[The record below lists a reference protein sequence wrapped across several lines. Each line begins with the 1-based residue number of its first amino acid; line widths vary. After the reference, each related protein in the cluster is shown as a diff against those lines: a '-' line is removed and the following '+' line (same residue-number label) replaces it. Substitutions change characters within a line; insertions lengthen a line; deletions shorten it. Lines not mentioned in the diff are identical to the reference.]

1 MILLSGTFLIKLK
14 INTGG
19 LRPVPSAPDDLF
31 AKFLALGY
39 VAPDDLKEM
48 KQRSSALGIPLA
60 EAALLADRVHSDA
73 RAWILSEALGIPF
86 LEVEP
91 DSISLDLA
99 HLFPEALARENRIVP
114 IAREGDRV
122 TVAVTDPFR
131 HGAFAVIE
139 EMTGLSLR
147 MVVCPGRTIGEILAR
162 FYPDPSGL
170 EPLDL
175 GEGSIPRE
183 EAEKWLAD
191 GGKKRVCGQIL
202 LHAASRGMSGIRMSP
217 VGRDVVIEGRLESNP
232 VRLLSFPLRFRQPL
246 FDAFLELAGVPPG
259 GSELP
264 PETVFHLESGT
275 GVVALQASFL
285 RGLSGPEVIVKI
297 LPDLR
302 TRISLDSVGFN
313 PGQLDITEKVLRKGN
328 GLFLVSSPG
337 PEGVATTLFSM
348 LREGY
353 RPGLRAITVEERH
366 RFRNEGYIQLDRRQA
381 EERFAGDWSR
391 LAESLEPD
399 ILLIEH
405 LPDPAAL
412 ADLLYLAQAGTLVL
426 CGIRRFNFDRA
437 LRTLLTLDVDPF
449 ILAHV
454 MRLVMHQRL
463 AKLLCME
470 CRRPVPARPSLRMV
484 GERYRAELERIVA
497 DASFFLPSGCPKCG
511 GTGYS
516 GRMALIELIPFTP
529 GVQNIVASEG
539 TLEEKLSRLMEE
551 DLYSAE
557 QSVHEM
563 LRRGMVTYED
573 VAPFFR

>member
-1 MILLSGTFLIKLK
+1 
-14 INTGG
+14 
-19 LRPVPSAPDDLF
+19 VPSAHDDLF

-39 VAPDDLKEM
+39 VSPDDLKEL
-48 KQRSSALGIPLA
+48 KERSSAFGIPLS
-60 EAALLADRVHSDA
+60 EAALLADRLHPDA
-73 RAWILSEALGIPF
+73 RAWILSDSLGIPF
-86 LEVEP
+86 LDVEP
-91 DSISLDLA
+91 NSISLDLA
-99 HLFPEALARENRIVP
+99 HLFPEAMARENRIVP

-122 TVAVTDPFR
+122 TVAVADPFC
-131 HGAFAVIE
+131 HGEFAVLE

-147 MVVCPGRTIGEILAR
+147 LVLCPRGTIEGILAR

-170 EPLDL
+170 EPFDL
-175 GEGSIPRE
+175 EEGSISRE
-183 EAEKWLAD
+183 EAERWLSE

-202 LHAASRGMSGIRMSP
+202 LHAASRGMSGVRMSP
-217 VGRDVVIEGRLESNP
+217 VGRDVVIEGRSEAKP
-232 VRLLSFPLRFRQPL
+232 VRLLAFPLRFRKPL
-246 FDAFLELAGVPPG
+246 FDAFLELAGVPG

-264 PETVFHLESGT
+264 PETIFHLESET

-285 RGLSGPEVIVKI
+285 RGLSGPEVIVRI

-302 TRISLDSVGFN
+302 AGISF
-313 PGQLDITEKVLRKGN
+313 DITEKVLRKGN
-328 GLFLVSSPG
+328 GLFLVSSPV
-337 PEGVATTLFSM
+337 PEGVATTLYAM

-353 RPGLRAITVEERH
+353 QPGFRTITVEERH

-381 EERFAGDWSR
+381 EERFSGDWSR

-399 ILLIEH
+399 ILMIEH

-412 ADLLYLAQAGTLVL
+412 VDLLHLAQGGTLVL

-454 MRLVMHQRL
+454 MRLVLHQRL
-463 AKLLCME
+463 VKLLCVE

-484 GERYRAELERIVA
+484 GERYRGELERIVA
-497 DASFFLPSGCPKCG
+497 DASFYLPSGCPKCG

-516 GRMALIELIPFTP
+516 GRMALIDLIPFTP

-539 TLEEKLSRLMEE
+539 PLEEKLSRLMEE
-551 DLYSAE
+551 DLYSAA
-557 QSVHEM
+557 QSVQEM
-563 LRRGMVTYED
+563 LRRGMVTYGD
-573 VAPFFR
+573 IAPFFR

>member
-1 MILLSGTFLIKLK
+1 MILLSGTILIKLK

-19 LRPVPSAPDDLF
+19 IRPVPSAPDDLF
-31 AKFLALGY
+31 EKFLALGY

-48 KQRSSALGIPLA
+48 KERSSALGIPLA
-60 EAALLADRVHSDA
+60 EAALLADRLHPDA
-73 RAWILSEALGIPF
+73 RAWILSESLGIPF

-99 HLFPEALARENRIVP
+99 HLFPEALARENAIVP
-114 IAREGDRV
+114 IAREGNRV

-131 HGAFAVIE
+131 HGTFAVLE

-147 MVVCPGRTIGEILAR
+147 MVVCPGRTIGGILAR

-170 EPLDL
+170 DPFDFE
-175 GEGSIPRE
+175 EGSISRE
-183 EAEKWLAD
+183 EAEKWISE
-191 GGKKRVCGQIL
+191 GGEKRVCGQIL
-202 LHAASRGMSGIRMSP
+202 LHAASRGMSGVRMFP
-217 VGRDVVIEGRLESNP
+217 VGRDVVVEGRSGSNS
-232 VRLLSFPLRFRQPL
+232 VRLLSFPLRFRKPL
-246 FDAFLELAGVPPG
+246 FDAFLDLAGAPG
-259 GSELP
+259 GSDLP
-264 PETVFHLESGT
+264 PETTFHLESGT

-302 TRISLDSVGFN
+302 AGFSLDSVGFN
-313 PGQLDITEKVLRKGN
+313 TDQLDVTEKVLRKGS

-337 PEGVATTLFSM
+337 PEGVATTLFAM
-348 LREGY
+348 LREGQ
-353 RPGLRAITVEERH
+353 RPGLRTVTVEERH

-381 EERFAGDWSR
+381 SVRFSGDWSR

-399 ILLIEH
+399 ILMIEH

-412 ADLLYLAQAGTLVL
+412 SDLLHLAQAGTLVL
-426 CGIRRFNFDRA
+426 CGIRTFNFDRA

-463 AKLLCME
+463 VKLLCME

-484 GERYRAELERIVA
+484 GERYRGELERIVA
-497 DASFFLPSGCPKCG
+497 DASFYLPSGCPKCG
-511 GTGYS
+511 GTGHS
-516 GRMALIELIPFTP
+516 GRMALIDLIPFTP
-529 GVQNIVASEG
+529 GVQNIVASED
-539 TLEEKLSRLMEE
+539 TLEGKLSRLMEE
-551 DLYSAE
+551 DLYSAS
-557 QSVHEM
+557 QSVQEM

>member
-1 MILLSGTFLIKLK
+1 
-14 INTGG
+14 
-19 LRPVPSAPDDLF
+19 VPSAPDDLF
-31 AKFLALGY
+31 EKFLALGY
-39 VAPDDLKEM
+39 VAPDDLKEL
-48 KQRSSALGIPLA
+48 KERSSALGIPLA
-60 EAALLADRVHSDA
+60 EAALLTDRLHPDA
-73 RAWILSEALGIPF
+73 RAWILSESLGIPF

-91 DSISLDLA
+91 DSIPVDLA
-99 HLFPEALARENRIVP
+99 HLFPEALARESRIVP

-131 HGAFAVIE
+131 HGAFAVLE

-162 FYPDPSGL
+162 FYPDRSGIA
-170 EPLDL
+170 PFDL
-175 GEGSIPRE
+175 GEGLIPRE
-183 EAEKWLAD
+183 EAEKWLSE

-202 LHAASRGMSGIRMSP
+202 LHAASRGMSGVRMSP
-217 VGRDVVIEGRLESNP
+217 VGRDVVIEGRSEAKP
-232 VRLLSFPLRFRQPL
+232 VRLLSFPLRFRKPL
-246 FDAFLELAGVPPG
+246 FDAFQELAGVSV

-264 PETVFHLESGT
+264 PETIFHLESET

-302 TRISLDSVGFN
+302 AGISLDSVGFN

-337 PEGVATTLFSM
+337 PEGVATTLFAM

-353 RPGLRAITVEERH
+353 RHGLRAITVEERH

-381 EERFAGDWSR
+381 SVRFSGDWSR

-399 ILLIEH
+399 ILMIEH
-405 LPDPAAL
+405 LPDPAVL
-412 ADLLYLAQAGTLVL
+412 AELLHLAQTGTLVL
-426 CGIRRFNFDRA
+426 CGIRRFNFDRT

-454 MRLVMHQRL
+454 MRLVLHQRL
-463 AKLLCME
+463 VKLLCLE

-484 GERYRAELERIVA
+484 GERYRSELERIVA
-497 DASFFLPSGCPKCG
+497 DASFYLPSGCPKCG
-511 GTGYS
+511 GTGHS
-516 GRMALIELIPFTP
+516 GRMALVDLIPFTP
-529 GVQNIVASEG
+529 GVQNIVASEA

-551 DLYSAE
+551 DLYSAA
-557 QSVHEM
+557 QSVQEM

>member
-1 MILLSGTFLIKLK
+1 M
-14 INTGG
+14 
-19 LRPVPSAPDDLF
+19 PSASVDLF
-31 AKFLALGY
+31 EKLLALGY

-48 KQRSSALGIPLA
+48 KERSSALGIPLA
-60 EAALLADRVHSDA
+60 EAALLTDRLHPDA
-73 RAWILSEALGIPF
+73 RAWILSESLGIPF

-91 DSISLDLA
+91 DSIPVDLA
-99 HLFPEALARENRIVP
+99 HLFPEALARESRIVP

-131 HGAFAVIE
+131 HGAFAVLE

-162 FYPDPSGL
+162 FYPDPSGIA
-170 EPLDL
+170 PLDL
-175 GEGSIPRE
+175 GEGLIPRE
-183 EAEKWLAD
+183 EAEKWLSD

-202 LHAASRGMSGIRMSP
+202 LRAASRGMSGVRMSP
-217 VGRDVVIEGRLESNP
+217 VGRDVVIEGRSDAKP
-232 VRLLSFPLRFRQPL
+232 VRLLSFPLRFRKPL
-246 FDAFLELAGVPPG
+246 FDAFLELAGVPA

-264 PETVFHLESGT
+264 PETVFHLESES

-302 TRISLDSVGFN
+302 AGISLDSVGFN
-313 PGQLDITEKVLRKGN
+313 PGQLDVTEKVLRKGN

-337 PEGVATTLFSM
+337 PEGVATTLFAM
-348 LREGY
+348 LREAY

-381 EERFAGDWSR
+381 SVRFSGDWSR

-399 ILLIEH
+399 ILMIEH
-405 LPDPAAL
+405 LPDPAVL
-412 ADLLYLAQAGTLVL
+412 ADLLHLAQTGTLVL

-454 MRLVMHQRL
+454 MRLVLHQRL
-463 AKLLCME
+463 VKLLCLE

-497 DASFFLPSGCPKCG
+497 DASFYLPSGCPKCC
-511 GTGYS
+511 GTGHS
-516 GRMALIELIPFTP
+516 GRMALVDLIPFTP
-529 GVQNIVASEG
+529 GVQNIVASEA

-551 DLYSAE
+551 DLYSAA
-557 QSVHEM
+557 QSVQEM

>member
-1 MILLSGTFLIKLK
+1 
-14 INTGG
+14 
-19 LRPVPSAPDDLF
+19 VPSASVDLF
-31 AKFLALGY
+31 EKFLALGY

-48 KQRSSALGIPLA
+48 KERSSALGIPLA
-60 EAALLADRVHSDA
+60 EAALLTDRLHPDA
-73 RAWILSEALGIPF
+73 RAWILSESLGIPF

-91 DSISLDLA
+91 DSIPVDLA
-99 HLFPEALARENRIVP
+99 HLFPEALARESRIVP

-131 HGAFAVIE
+131 HGAFAVLE

-162 FYPDPSGL
+162 FYPDPSGIA
-170 EPLDL
+170 PLDL
-175 GEGSIPRE
+175 GEGLIPRE
-183 EAEKWLAD
+183 EAEKWLSE

-202 LHAASRGMSGIRMSP
+202 LRAASRGMSGVRMSP
-217 VGRDVVIEGRLESNP
+217 VGRDVVIEGRSDAKP
-232 VRLLSFPLRFRQPL
+232 VRLLSFPLRFRKPL
-246 FDAFLELAGVPPG
+246 FDAFLELAGVPA

-264 PETVFHLESGT
+264 PETVFHLESES

-302 TRISLDSVGFN
+302 AGISLDSVGFN
-313 PGQLDITEKVLRKGN
+313 PGQLDVTEKVLRKGN

-337 PEGVATTLFSM
+337 PEGVATTLFAM
-348 LREGY
+348 LREAY

-381 EERFAGDWSR
+381 SVRFSGDWSR

-399 ILLIEH
+399 ILMIEH
-405 LPDPAAL
+405 LPDPAVL
-412 ADLLYLAQAGTLVL
+412 ADLLHLAQTGTLVL

-454 MRLVMHQRL
+454 MRLVLHQRL
-463 AKLLCME
+463 VKLLCLE

-497 DASFFLPSGCPKCG
+497 DASFYLPSGCPKCC
-511 GTGYS
+511 GTGHS
-516 GRMALIELIPFTP
+516 GRMALVDLIPFTP
-529 GVQNIVASEG
+529 GVQNIVASEA

-551 DLYSAE
+551 DLYSAA
-557 QSVHEM
+557 QSVQEM

>member
-1 MILLSGTFLIKLK
+1 MILLSGTFLIQLK

-19 LRPVPSAPDDLF
+19 LRPVQCTPDDLF
-31 AKFLALGY
+31 EKFLALGY
-39 VAPDDLKEM
+39 VAPDDLEEM
-48 KQRSSALGIPLA
+48 KERSSALGIPLA
-60 EAALLADRVHSDA
+60 EAALLADRLHPDA
-73 RAWILSEALGIPF
+73 RAWILSESLGIPF
-86 LEVEP
+86 LEIEP

-99 HLFPEALARENRIVP
+99 NLFPEALARENRVVP

-122 TVAVTDPFR
+122 TVAVTDPFC
-131 HGAFAVIE
+131 HGAFAILGG
-139 EMTGLSLR
+139 MTGLSLR
-147 MVVCPGRTIGEILAR
+147 IVVCPGRTIAMILDR
-162 FYPDPSGL
+162 FYPDTYGL
-170 EPLDL
+170 GPCVPGD
-175 GEGSIPRE
+175 GSISRE
-183 EAEKWLAD
+183 EAEKWLSE
-191 GGKKRVCGQIL
+191 GGKKRICGQIL
-202 LHAASRGMSGIRMSP
+202 LHAASRGMSGVRMTP
-217 VGRDVVIEGRLESNP
+217 VGRDVVIEGRLDANR
-232 VRLLSFPLRFRQPL
+232 VRLLSFPLRFRKPL
-246 FDAFLELAGVPPG
+246 FDAFLELAGVPAG
-259 GSELP
+259 MEYP
-264 PETVFHLESGT
+264 PETVFHLESGA

-302 TRISLDSVGFN
+302 ARIFLDSVGFN
-313 PGQLDITEKVLRKGN
+313 PGQLDITGKVLRKGN

-337 PEGVATTLFSM
+337 PEGVATTLFAM
-348 LREGY
+348 LREVY

-381 EERFAGDWSR
+381 SVRFSDDWPR

-399 ILLIEH
+399 ILMIEH

-412 ADLLYLAQAGTLVL
+412 AELLYLAQAGTLVL

-454 MRLVMHQRL
+454 MRLVLHQRL
-463 AKLLCME
+463 VKLLCME

-484 GERYRAELERIVA
+484 GERYRGELERIVA
-497 DASFFLPSGCPKCG
+497 DASFYLPSGCTRCG
-511 GTGYS
+511 GAGYS
-516 GRMALIELIPFTP
+516 GRVALIDLIPFTP

-551 DLYSAE
+551 DLYSAA
-557 QSVHEM
+557 QSVQDL

>member
-1 MILLSGTFLIKLK
+1 M
-14 INTGG
+14 
-19 LRPVPSAPDDLF
+19 PSAHDDLF
-31 AKFLALGY
+31 VKFLALGY
-39 VAPDDLKEM
+39 VSPEDLKEM
-48 KQRSSALGIPLA
+48 RERSAALGVPLA
-60 EAALLADRVHSDA
+60 EATLLADRLHPDA
-73 RAWILSEALGIPF
+73 RAWILSESLGIPF

-91 DSISLDLA
+91 DSIPLDLA

-122 TVAVTDPFR
+122 TVAVTDPFG
-131 HGAFAVIE
+131 HGAFAVLE

-147 MVVCPGRTIGEILAR
+147 MVVCPGRTIAEILAR

-170 EPLDL
+170 EPFDL
-175 GEGSIPRE
+175 GEGSISRE
-183 EAEKWLAD
+183 VAEKWLSE

-202 LHAASRGMSGIRMSP
+202 LHAASRGMSGVRMSP
-217 VGRDVVIEGRLESNP
+217 VGRDVVIEGRAEEKS
-232 VRLLSFPLRFRQPL
+232 VRLLSFPLRFRKPL
-246 FDAFLELAGVPPG
+246 FDAFLELAGVPG
-259 GSELP
+259 GSDLP

-275 GVVALQASFL
+275 GVVSLQASFL

-302 TRISLDSVGFN
+302 SGISLDSVGFN
-313 PGQLDITEKVLRKGN
+313 SGQLDVTEKVLRKGN
-328 GLFLVSSPG
+328 GLFLASSPG
-337 PEGVATTLFSM
+337 PEGVATTLFAM

-353 RPGLRAITVEERH
+353 RTGLRTITVEVRH

-381 EERFAGDWSR
+381 EDRFSGDWSR

-399 ILLIEH
+399 ILMIEH

-412 ADLLYLAQAGTLVL
+412 SDLLHLAQAGTLVL

-454 MRLVMHQRL
+454 MRLVLHQRL
-463 AKLLCME
+463 VKLLCME

-484 GERYRAELERIVA
+484 GERYRGELERIVA
-497 DASFFLPSGCPKCG
+497 DASFYLPSGCPKCG

-516 GRMALIELIPFTP
+516 GRMALFELIPFTP

-539 TLEEKLSRLMEE
+539 ALEEKLSRLMEE
-551 DLYSAE
+551 DLYSAA
-557 QSVHEM
+557 QSVQEM

>member
-1 MILLSGTFLIKLK
+1 
-14 INTGG
+14 
-19 LRPVPSAPDDLF
+19 VPSAPDDLF

-48 KQRSSALGIPLA
+48 QERSSALGIPLA
-60 EAALLADRVHSDA
+60 EAALLADRLHPDA
-73 RAWILSEALGIPF
+73 RAWILSESLGIPF

-91 DSISLDLA
+91 DSISLDLSN
-99 HLFPEALARENRIVP
+99 LFPEAMARENRIVP
-114 IAREGDRV
+114 ISREGDRV

-131 HGAFAVIE
+131 HRAFAVLE

-147 MVVCPGRTIGEILAR
+147 MVVCPGRTIRRILAR

-170 EPLDL
+170 EQFDL
-175 GEGSIPRE
+175 EEGSISRE
-183 EAEKWLAD
+183 EAEKWLSE
-191 GGKKRVCGQIL
+191 GGKKRVCRQIL
-202 LHAASRGMSGIRMSP
+202 LHAASLRMSGVRMSP
-217 VGRDVVIEGRLESNP
+217 VGRNVVIEGRSEAKS
-232 VRLLSFPLRFRQPL
+232 VRLLSFPLRFRKAL
-246 FDAFLELAGVPPG
+246 FEAFLELAGIPG

-275 GVVALQASFL
+275 GVVAFQASFL

-297 LPDLR
+297 LPDVR
-302 TRISLDSVGFN
+302 VGISFDSVGFN

-337 PEGVATTLFSM
+337 PEGIATTLFAM
-348 LREGY
+348 VREGY
-353 RPGLRAITVEERH
+353 RPGLRTITVEVRH

-381 EERFAGDWSR
+381 EERFSGDWSR

-399 ILLIEH
+399 ILMIEH
-405 LPDPAAL
+405 LPDPAVL
-412 ADLLYLAQAGTLVL
+412 ADLLHLAQAGTLVL
-426 CGIRRFNFDRA
+426 CGIRRFNFDRT

-454 MRLVMHQRL
+454 MRLVLHQRL
-463 AKLLCME
+463 VKLLCME

-484 GERYRAELERIVA
+484 GERYRGELERIVA
-497 DASFFLPSGCPKCG
+497 DASFYFPSGCPKCG

-551 DLYSAE
+551 DLYSAA
-557 QSVHEM
+557 QSVQEM

>member
-1 MILLSGTFLIKLK
+1 M
-14 INTGG
+14 
-19 LRPVPSAPDDLF
+19 PSAPDDLF
-31 AKFLALGY
+31 EKFLALGY
-39 VAPDDLKEM
+39 IAPDDLKEM
-48 KQRSSALGIPLA
+48 KERSSTLGIPLA
-60 EAALLADRVHSDA
+60 EAAHLADRLHPDA
-73 RAWILSEALGIPF
+73 RAWILSESLGIPF

-91 DSISLDLA
+91 DSIPLDLA
-99 HLFPEALARENRIVP
+99 HLFPETLARENRIVP

-131 HGAFAVIE
+131 HGTFGILE
-139 EMTGLSLR
+139 ELTGLSLR
-147 MVVCPGRTIGEILAR
+147 MVVCPERAIGEILAR

-170 EPLDL
+170 EPFDP
-175 GEGSIPRE
+175 GEGAISRE
-183 EAEKWLAD
+183 EAEKWLAE

-202 LHAASRGMSGIRMSP
+202 LHAASRGMSGLRICP
-217 VGRDVVIEGRLESNP
+217 LGRDVVIEGRSEGKV
-232 VRLLSFPLRFRQPL
+232 VRLLSFPLRVRKPL
-246 FDAFLELAGVPPG
+246 FDAFLELAGVAG
-259 GSELP
+259 GVELP
-264 PETVFHLESGT
+264 PETVFHLESEA

-302 TRISLDSVGFN
+302 VGFSLDSVGFN

-328 GLFLVSSPG
+328 GLFLASSSG
-337 PEGVATTLFSM
+337 HEGIATTLFAM

-353 RPGLRAITVEERH
+353 RPGLRTITVEERH

-381 EERFAGDWSR
+381 SVRFSGDWSR

-399 ILLIEH
+399 ILMIEH
-405 LPDPAAL
+405 LPDPGAL
-412 ADLLYLAQAGTLVL
+412 ADLLHLAQAGTLVL
-426 CGIRRFNFDRA
+426 CGIRRFNFDRT

-454 MRLVMHQRL
+454 MRLVLHQRL
-463 AKLLCME
+463 VKMLCIE

-497 DASFFLPSGCPKCG
+497 DASFYLPSGCPKCG

-516 GRMALIELIPFTP
+516 GRMALIDLIPFTP

-539 TLEEKLSRLMEE
+539 TLDEKLSRLMEE
-551 DLYSAE
+551 DLYSAA
-557 QSVHEM
+557 QSVQEM
-563 LRRGMVTYED
+563 LRCGMVTYED